1 MPRMPVKL
9 ATSYMLACCNVS
21 SMRPA
26 AFLASSVLLPAFSAQ
41 ASGSVADA
49 EAAET
54 ASPLQEEEA
63 TASLVQVEVCA
74 VAGARAA
81 EGFAVA
87 QAVGSVSSQ
96 DGSAVALPE
105 DDSAVVLPVDDW
117 VRPEAS
123 VSPLQAEACAGAGA
137 PPTEAVGSVLSRDEL
152 AVALPEDGSAQVAAP
167 GDSAGLRV
175 DDLILPEASAS
186 LLPVEAFAAAQAVG
200 SVASQDGSVVALPAD
215 DSVLRVLLD
224 AAGEPAY

>member
-1 MPRMPVKL
+1 
-9 ATSYMLACCNVS
+9 
-21 SMRPA
+21 
-26 AFLASSVLLPAFSAQ
+26 SVLLPAFSAQ

-54 ASPLQEEEA
+54 ASPLQEEEEA
-63 TASLVQVEVCA
+63 TASLMQVEVCA
-74 VAGARAA
+74 VAGARGA

-105 DDSAVVLPVDDW
+105 DDSAFVLPVDDW

-123 VSPLQAEACAGAGA
+123 VSPLQAEACAEAGA

-152 AVALPEDGSAQVAAP
+152 AVALP
-167 GDSAGLRV
+167 
-175 DDLILPEASAS
+175 
-186 LLPVEAFAAAQAVG
+186 
-200 SVASQDGSVVALPAD
+200 
-215 DSVLRVLLD
+215 
-224 AAGEPAY
+224 